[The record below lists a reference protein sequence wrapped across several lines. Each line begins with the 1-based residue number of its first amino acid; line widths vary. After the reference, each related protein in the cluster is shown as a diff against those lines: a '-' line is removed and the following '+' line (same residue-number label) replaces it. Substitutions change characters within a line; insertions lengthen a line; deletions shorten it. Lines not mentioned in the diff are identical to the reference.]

1 MNFSKDFMLVDAN
14 GNATS
19 VASVNLSDKKFAS
32 TYFGTWGAAVAN
44 AADVVAWCNEQ
55 IEKRE
60 GNLANLRTLRRAA
73 QVEMVAGL
81 SVETLQELLSEK
93 TKIA

>member
-1 MNFSKDFMLVDAN
+1 MELKKEIVLADAN
-14 GNATS
+14 GCATP

-32 TYFGTWGAAVAN
+32 TYFGTWGEAAAN
-44 AADVVAWCNEQ
+44 AADVVAWCDEQ

-60 GNLANLRTLRRAA
+60 RNLTNLRTLRRAA
-73 QVEMVAGL
+73 QIEMVSGL

-93 TKIA
+93 TKSA

>member
-1 MNFSKDFMLVDAN
+1 MNFSKDFILAEAN
-14 GNATS
+14 GGATT

-32 TYFGTWGAAVAN
+32 NYFGSWGEAGAS
-44 AADVVAWCNEQ
+44 AADVVTWCNEQ

-60 GNLANLRTLRRAA
+60 RNLTNLRTLRRAA
-73 QVEMVAGL
+73 QFEMVSGM

-93 TKIA
+93 TKTA